1 MKRRL
6 FKGMIEACI
15 NGFSEHCVTILCV
28 ANATILTFIPKQ
40 TADILPWSLWLP
52 EFWESS
58 VADPNMSSFEA
69 EAPDT
74 TCSEGLLR

>member
-28 ANATILTFIPKQ
+28 ANATILTFISKE

-58 VADPNMSSFEA
+58 VADPNMSSFEG

-74 TCSEGLLR
+74 ACSEGLLR